1 MRLVRCTSTE
11 WGTFGRLEP
20 LGLYTC
26 ELPWLANAP
35 GKSCIPPGVYKLVL
49 TWSPRFRKPLYEVQ
63 WAPARTG
70 IRIHSANF
78 PSQLLGCIALGERLG
93 YIEGKRAVLL
103 SSPAVRKFM
112 EWAGGQTLD
121 LEVMYA

>member
-1 MRLVRCTSTE
+1 M
-11 WGTFGRLEP
+11 
-20 LGLYTC
+20 
-26 ELPWLANAP
+26 
-35 GKSCIPPGVYKLVL
+35 
-49 TWSPRFRKPLYEVQ
+49 YEVQ